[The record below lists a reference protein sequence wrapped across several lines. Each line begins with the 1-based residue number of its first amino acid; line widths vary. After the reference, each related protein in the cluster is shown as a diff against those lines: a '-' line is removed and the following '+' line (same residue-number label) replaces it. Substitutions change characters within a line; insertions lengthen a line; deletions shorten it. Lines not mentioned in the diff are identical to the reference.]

1 MGACFELLGSSIRR
15 RLEFDLRIGLDVSKP
30 CRVRRR
36 ATLRRHDDAVLAI
49 AATDQWSGDEL
60 AALGAFRGHEHDMVA
75 PHPDSKS
82 LLGMKL
88 FNRLLVP
95 GSSSH
100 RLKSTVD
107 PLGIFFRDGY
117 LQQGPARDAPDGAG
131 GATNRD
137 SHCPEGGRDRLSGR
151 TAPLP
156 PLPVAARP
164 LYGRRRQR
172 AWDRHFPVALDH
184 LLLPRPR
191 AR

>member
-15 RLEFDLRIGLDVSKP
+15 QLELDLRIGLDVSKP

-49 AATDQWSGDEL
+49 AATAQWSGNEL

-107 PLGIFFRDGY
+107 PLGIFFRNGH
-117 LQQGPARDAPDGAG
+117 LQQGPAGAAPDGAAG
-131 GATNRD
+131 PTNRD
-137 SHCPEGGRDRLSGR
+137 SHCPEGGRNRQSR
-151 TAPLP
+151 RSP
-156 PLPVAARP
+156 PLPHLP
-164 LYGRRRQR
+164 LY
-172 AWDRHFPVALDH
+172 
-184 LLLPRPR
+184 
-191 AR
+191 